1 SDYKTQIKNYQT
13 QGKKVADEMQ
23 NVANAL
29 STYKEGGVSLSIVL
43 TVLVAKFV
51 GGLLPILADR
61 IGIDPAVMASPLITT
76 TVDVLSLLIYLSF
89 ASAVL
94 GL

>member
-1 SDYKTQIKNYQT
+1 
-13 QGKKVADEMQ
+13 MQ

-76 TVDVLSLLIYLSF
+76 TGDVLSLLIYLSF